1 MTGLVDVF
9 ECEEVSK
16 SNVIDEFTFAIGG
29 DERWKF
35 VGGFQSIG
43 QLFADVYRDE
53 LF

>member
-9 ECEEVSK
+9 KGEEASEG
-16 SNVIDEFTFAIGG
+16 NVIDGVAFAIDG
-29 DERWKF
+29 DEWWKG

-53 LF
+53 RF